1 MMRASTPSPESRS
14 AIGVTGDREFEEF
27 IASGST
33 EGCVAGVST
42 ILRLI
47 NTVVAESVSGAEN
60 KARTATFPHSVSQ
73 QNKC

>member
-47 NTVVAESVSGAEN
+47 NTVVAEAISIAEN
-60 KARTATFPHSVSQ
+60 KARTATFAASVTERHKS
-73 QNKC
+73 